1 MAGVRGAGGASHGRG
16 LGEIRLRD
24 RCEGRSAGKQDPRL
38 DAPLCCWSAV
48 LPDADTCPGP
58 FKRSGRLDAPLG
70 SDLLALGRGR
80 ARALRKAPQRVRP
93 RLRTSEALGVRAG
106 HGLRSRRALSM
117 ASRTARTRTA
127 RAMEGQAQGVGT
139 RGAAAGRP
147 GAMPRCRRPS
157 SQDARSHEGPRGR
170 GH

>member
-106 HGLRSRRALSM
+106 HGLRSRRVLSM

-127 RAMEGQAQGVGT
+127 RA
-139 RGAAAGRP
+139 AAGD
-147 GAMPRCRRPS
+147 GGPS
-157 SQDARSHEGPRGR
+157 AGR
-170 GH
+170 GDPRSGCRAAGGDAEVQAP